1 MKDEQT
7 KGEFKV
13 SDKRRIVV
21 DDQGNVVDRGEPE
34 KPAAA
39 AEAKIPEPPQKSGG
53 EASNEEF
60 EKECEPCE
68 DDWRQMPPIDFA
80 SFVFSLSTSTM
91 MFLGLLPDPQTKE
104 QHVDLAMAKH
114 HIDILGLLKDKTKG
128 NLNDEEAKFID
139 QSLYDLR
146 LLFVQAC
153 NAEAN

>member
-1 MKDEQT
+1 
-7 KGEFKV
+7 
-13 SDKRRIVV
+13 
-21 DDQGNVVDRGEPE
+21 
-34 KPAAA
+34 
-39 AEAKIPEPPQKSGG
+39 
-53 EASNEEF
+53 
-60 EKECEPCE
+60 
-68 DDWRQMPPIDFA
+68 MPPIDFA

-153 NAEAN
+153 NAKTN